1 MNVVSTPV
9 DARANFTYPG
19 LPNLRI
25 NGINPI
31 VTAAQFQDLAD
42 ALRAIQVIGIS
53 DGFLTVESDLTVT
66 N

>member
-9 DARANFTYPG
+9 DARANFTYHG

-25 NGINPI
+25 NGINPN
-31 VTAAQFQDLAD
+31 VTAAQFGALAA
-42 ALRAIQVIGIS
+42 ALSGIQSVGIT
-53 DGFLTVESDLTVT
+53 DGFLTVESDLTVG